1 MATRRA
7 FRVLVATDG
16 SPHARAAVNLVMK
29 FPWPAHTRIRVVS
42 SRRPNA
48 AYRRSILLTALDRSA
63 DAAAESARRSLARR
77 WPDVETAVVDKAPAA
92 AILDQAARFGADVIV
107 LGWRGHGPVRRSLMG
122 SVSRAVVRAAKC
134 SVLVTRRAPQ
144 VRRIVVG
151 LNMAARALTV
161 LEKLQPP
168 SNGRIILLTAVDSM
182 TAPSHPLVR
191 AGDIAREVRRI
202 NAKRASAARKELER
216 AAARLKRAGWQTQ
229 TAMTS
234 GEPLNDLLGTIAKS
248 RGQLLVV
255 GSRGPRGLRQ
265 LLLGSVAEGA
275 LNRSPVP
282 VLIVR

>member
-1 MATRRA
+1 M
-7 FRVLVATDG
+7 LVATDG
-16 SPHARAAVNLVMK
+16 SPHARAGVNLMMK
-29 FPWPAHTRIRVVS
+29 FPWPAHTRVRVVS
-42 SRRPNA
+42 SRRHGA
-48 AYRRSILLTALDRSA
+48 EYRRSILLSALDRSA

-77 WPDVETAVVDKAPAA
+77 WPEVETAVVDKAPAA
-92 AILDQAARFGADVIV
+92 AILDQASRFGADVIV

-151 LNMAARALTV
+151 LNMAGRALTV
-161 LEKLQPP
+161 LEKLEPP

-191 AGDIAREVRRI
+191 AGDIAREVKRI
-202 NAKRASAARKELER
+202 NAKRASAARKELEH

-234 GEPLNDLLGTIAKS
+234 GEPLNDLLGTVAKS
-248 RGQLLVV
+248 RAQLLVV